1 LLFWGQKINKR
12 AKQTQLAPLG
22 QSASPG
28 KRSEPPK
35 KIRIIGGVWRSRLL
49 NVLDLPG
56 LRPSTDR
63 VRETLFNW
71 LGQDLMGLSCLDLFA
86 GTGALGFEAASRDAQ
101 VVVLLERDKK
111 AYANLLANFAL
122 LQSSPVVGEVQIL
135 HRDSLEFLKQQADH
149 SSNVIFIDPPF
160 DEERLLNQT
169 LTEAAR
175 VCDDSPGGG
184 IYVEFPASRSREQ
197 IEALVPDWHCGK
209 YLEAGQVKA
218 CLFRSRRG

>member
-1 LLFWGQKINKR
+1 M
-12 AKQTQLAPLG
+12 A
-22 QSASPG
+22 QSERLQ

-71 LGQDLMGLSCLDLFA
+71 LGQDLTGLNCLDLFA
-86 GTGALGFEAASRDAQ
+86 GTGALGFEAASRHAHT
-101 VVVLLERDKK
+101 VVLLEKDKK
-111 AYANLLANFAL
+111 AHANLLVNLAL
-122 LQSSPVVGEVQIL
+122 LQSSPASGVVQIM
-135 HRDSLEFLKQQADH
+135 HRDSLEFLKQQADK
-149 SSNVIFIDPPF
+149 STNLIFIDPPF
-160 DEERLLNQT
+160 QEEGLFNQA
-169 LTEAAR
+169 LVEAAR
-175 VCDDSPGGG
+175 VCDDRAGGG
-184 IYVEFPASRSREQ
+184 IYVEFPETRLREQ
-197 IEALVPDWHCGK
+197 IEALVPAWHCGK

>member
-1 LLFWGQKINKR
+1 M
-12 AKQTQLAPLG
+12 A
-22 QSASPG
+22 QSERLQ

-71 LGQDLMGLSCLDLFA
+71 LGQDLTGLNCLDLFA
-86 GTGALGFEAASRDAQ
+86 GTGALGFEAASRHAHT
-101 VVVLLERDKK
+101 VVLLEKDKK
-111 AYANLLANFAL
+111 AHANLLVNLAL
-122 LQSSPVVGEVQIL
+122 LQSSPASGVVQIM
-135 HRDSLEFLKQQADH
+135 HRDSLEFLKQQADK
-149 SSNVIFIDPPF
+149 STNLIFIDPPF
-160 DEERLLNQT
+160 QEEGLFNQA
-169 LTEAAR
+169 LVEAAR
-175 VCDDSPGGG
+175 ICDDRAGGG
-184 IYVEFPASRSREQ
+184 IYVEFPENRLREQ
-197 IEALVPDWHCGK
+197 IEALVPAWHCGK